1 MSTAGILVEYEEGT
15 VMSTHQLVSRHVQA
29 ALAEASKQGIAD
41 DVVARCLLSEAIR
54 IFRTGR
60 PIDDIAAELT
70 AAIDNLDED
79 APLSFIRP

>member
-1 MSTAGILVEYEEGT
+1 MAGIPAESEEGT
-15 VMSTHQLVSRHVQA
+15 VMSTYQLVARHVEA

-54 IFRTGR
+54 IFRKGR

>member
-1 MSTAGILVEYEEGT
+1 MGT
-15 VMSTHQLVSRHVQA
+15 HEMVARHVAA
-29 ALAEASKQGIAD
+29 ALKEAEAKSISN

-54 IFRTGR
+54 LFRQQR

-79 APLSFIRP
+79 APLAFIRP